1 MSSFRTQLR
10 YGLWAGAKKGQ
21 GSFVW
26 ICRIII
32 PVSFLVTLVKWGGL
46 LNQVD
51 ALLNPLM
58 GLINLPGE
66 AALPILTGALVSFYA
81 AIAIITT
88 LPFTLEQMTLIAVFL
103 MVAHELIME
112 GIIQRKCGIS
122 ITKIVLVRITA
133 AILAVL
139 VVSQFFSD
147 TTRSVVV
154 PTALAVATPFV
165 EVLKTWALDMVWLL
179 IRILVIIMAVMMAL
193 ESMKSLG
200 WTEYLLRFFRPV
212 MRVLGLPERTAVL
225 WVPAA
230 IFGLV
235 YGGAVIIEESKRGA
249 LTKEELERLHISIG
263 INHSMV
269 EDPALFLAL
278 GLNCFWLLV
287 PKFVTAVI
295 AVQVYGAVKYLRK
308 EVAPRWIA
316 RGR

>member
-10 YGLWAGAKKGQ
+10 CGLWAGAKKGQ

-32 PVSFLVTLVKWGGL
+32 PVSFLVTLVRWGGL

-51 ALLNPLM
+51 ALLSPLM

-103 MVAHELIME
+103 LVAHELVME
-112 GIIQRKCGIS
+112 GIIQRKCGIG

-139 VVSQFFSD
+139 VVSQFFGD

-154 PTALAVATPFV
+154 PSTLAVATPFV

-179 IRILVIIMAVMMAL
+179 IRILVIIMTVMMAL

-230 IFGLV
+230 LFGLV

-278 GLNCFWLLV
+278 GLNGFWLLV